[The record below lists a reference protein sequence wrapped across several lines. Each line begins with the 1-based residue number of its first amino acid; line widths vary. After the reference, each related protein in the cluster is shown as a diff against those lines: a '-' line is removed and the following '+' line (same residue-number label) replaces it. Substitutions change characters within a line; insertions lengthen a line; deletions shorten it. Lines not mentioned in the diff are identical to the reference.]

1 MLKMSREN
9 VKSFYEKLK
18 TDSNLAQELM
28 KLKEELEKG
37 DKKFL
42 NDEYVINEK
51 IIPLAK
57 KYGLSFTAD
66 EFIAYTNDQ
75 LKELSE
81 EDLLNISGGVGFW
94 GAVGRVFFSVVNF
107 LNPFGY
113 FAGSS
118 TSSNSTKPTQ
128 VVVSQSG
135 GGQPNLKLVEVAQ
148 AQDKLQEEDEESK
161 SLEKELK
168 VAKQENE
175 NLNVELKQAQA
186 EWQKREE
193 EHEKNIKDLEKEL
206 EAAKQEKETL
216 QGKVEQVQAEWQKRE
231 EEHEKNI
238 KDLEKELEAAK
249 QEKETLQG
257 KVEQV
262 QAEWQKRE
270 EENGKTIGDLK
281 KEVDAAKQEKE
292 TLSREIRRNY
302 VEVNKKYEEF
312 DSLKKSQEE
321 KIKTLNEE
329 IEAFK
334 KGEAESFLKKEV
346 EDLENKLKEAQR
358 QKEADDKNIKDLEK
372 KVENAKID
380 EEYSQMV
387 LKKYYIALQESTR
400 ETESLKMLNVRLR
413 ESAKTLYRVMDREG
427 KLSYQV
433 NHLNKFLFRADYDM
447 SKFHMENRQFL
458 KEDIL
463 KVGSQIEKDKSGK
476 IYLQGKSLEVFAKE
490 AMVEQSEIIR
500 LYNLYLMLQEKGER

>member
-1 MLKMSREN
+1 MSREN

-206 EAAKQEKETL
+206 EAAKQEKETS
-216 QGKVEQVQAEWQKRE
+216 
-231 EEHEKNI
+231 
-238 KDLEKELEAAK
+238 
-249 QEKETLQG
+249 
-257 KVEQV
+257 
-262 QAEWQKRE
+262 
-270 EENGKTIGDLK
+270 
-281 KEVDAAKQEKE
+281 
-292 TLSREIRRNY
+292 SREIKRNY
-302 VEVNKKYEEF
+302 VELKKKYEEI

-400 ETESLKMLNVRLR
+400 ETESLKMLNLRLR
-413 ESAKTLYRVMDREG
+413 ESAKTLYIVMDREG

-458 KEDIL
+458 REDIL

-490 AMVEQSEIIR
+490 AMVEQSEIIG

>member
-1 MLKMSREN
+1 M
-9 VKSFYEKLK
+9 
-18 TDSNLAQELM
+18 
-28 KLKEELEKG
+28 
-37 DKKFL
+37 
-42 NDEYVINEK
+42 
-51 IIPLAK
+51 
-57 KYGLSFTAD
+57 
-66 EFIAYTNDQ
+66 
-75 LKELSE
+75 
-81 EDLLNISGGVGFW
+81 
-94 GAVGRVFFSVVNF
+94 
-107 LNPFGY
+107 
-113 FAGSS
+113 
-118 TSSNSTKPTQ
+118 
-128 VVVSQSG
+128 
-135 GGQPNLKLVEVAQ
+135 
-148 AQDKLQEEDEESK
+148 
-161 SLEKELK
+161 
-168 VAKQENE
+168 
-175 NLNVELKQAQA
+175 
-186 EWQKREE
+186 
-193 EHEKNIKDLEKEL
+193 
-206 EAAKQEKETL
+206 
-216 QGKVEQVQAEWQKRE
+216 
-231 EEHEKNI
+231 
-238 KDLEKELEAAK
+238 
-249 QEKETLQG
+249 
-257 KVEQV
+257 EQV

>member
-1 MLKMSREN
+1 MSREN

-206 EAAKQEKETL
+206 EAAKQEKETS
-216 QGKVEQVQAEWQKRE
+216 
-231 EEHEKNI
+231 
-238 KDLEKELEAAK
+238 
-249 QEKETLQG
+249 
-257 KVEQV
+257 
-262 QAEWQKRE
+262 
-270 EENGKTIGDLK
+270 
-281 KEVDAAKQEKE
+281 
-292 TLSREIRRNY
+292 SREIKRNY
-302 VEVNKKYEEF
+302 VELKKKYEEI

-387 LKKYYIALQESTR
+387 LKEYYIALQESTR
-400 ETESLKMLNVRLR
+400 ETESLKMLNLRLR
-413 ESAKTLYRVMDREG
+413 ESAKTLYIVMDREG

-458 KEDIL
+458 REDIL

-490 AMVEQSEIIR
+490 AMVEQSEIIG

>member
-1 MLKMSREN
+1 MSREN

-57 KYGLSFTAD
+57 KHGFNFTAD

-175 NLNVELKQAQA
+175 NLNVELKQA
-186 EWQKREE
+186 
-193 EHEKNIKDLEKEL
+193 
-206 EAAKQEKETL
+206 
-216 QGKVEQVQAEWQKRE
+216 QAEWQKRE

>member
-1 MLKMSREN
+1 MSREN

-175 NLNVELKQAQA
+175 NLNVELKQA
-186 EWQKREE
+186 
-193 EHEKNIKDLEKEL
+193 
-206 EAAKQEKETL
+206 
-216 QGKVEQVQAEWQKRE
+216 QAEWQKRE